1 MTTYLIIGNGV
12 AGNAAAENIRKHDPE
27 GKIAIFSRE
36 SRPFY

>member
-27 GKIAIFSRE
+27 GKIVCLFPGTLAF
-36 SRPFY
+36 